1 MLAKTENWLAL
12 EGEAG
17 ALTARSPIAKFFSPE
32 EIAALAARFDAVA
45 GDLLLF
51 VADSRAVA
59 SEVLGRLRS
68 QLGPQ
73 LHSLDENELAFAWIT
88 EFPMFE
94 WDEEGQR
101 WDAVHHPFTSTLP
114 EDAHLLDTD
123 PGAARAAA
131 YDMVLNGYEVGGGSI
146 RIHDP
151 GIQERVFG
159 LLGYNKEDAWARFGH
174 LLRAFTYGVPPHG
187 GIAPGIDRIAM
198 LLAGAENIRE
208 VIAFPKTQS
217 GLDPLTGAP
226 TPVPD
231 KELAELGIRVLPPP
245 KT

>member
-1 MLAKTENWLAL
+1 M
-12 EGEAG
+12 
-17 ALTARSPIAKFFSPE
+17 
-32 EIAALAARFDAVA
+32 
-45 GDLLLF
+45 
-51 VADSRAVA
+51 
-59 SEVLGRLRS
+59 
-68 QLGPQ
+68 
-73 LHSLDENELAFAWIT
+73 AFAWIT

-101 WDAVHHPFTSTLP
+101 WDAVHHPFTSALP
-114 EDAHLLDTD
+114 EDFHLLDTD

-151 GIQERVFG
+151 AIQERVFG

-198 LLAGAENIRE
+198 MRYGIDDLRLMIENDVRFLSQ
-208 VIAFPKTQS
+208 FP
-217 GLDPLTGAP
+217 
-226 TPVPD
+226 
-231 KELAELGIRVLPPP
+231 E
-245 KT
+245 